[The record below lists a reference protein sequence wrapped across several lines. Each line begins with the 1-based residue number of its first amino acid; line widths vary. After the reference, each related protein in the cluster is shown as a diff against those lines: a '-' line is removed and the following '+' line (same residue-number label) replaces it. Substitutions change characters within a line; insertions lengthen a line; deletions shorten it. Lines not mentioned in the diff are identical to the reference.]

1 MNDSDKVLEIYERV
15 LLLDSQIEAIK
26 DWILSQPGAPT
37 PEWLDSKLF
46 DLESGIRNGQK
57 HRGRFDEFQRLVQAQ
72 DDPAKLVQLL
82 RDHILYSQNVTE

>member
-37 PEWLDSKLF
+37 PEWLERVS
-46 DLESGIRNGQK
+46 
-57 HRGRFDEFQRLVQAQ
+57 
-72 DDPAKLVQLL
+72 
-82 RDHILYSQNVTE
+82 